1 MTSRIFGAAF
11 AAVLLIVLAAPAHA
25 DIVVLRDGNFL
36 PKKRVEGFTAGDV
49 PSHLQLKDSGKNNS
63 ELTFSTVKVGKQTV
77 SAALVVEIF
86 TTMAAQNSDFNDG
99 ETFAA
104 SGDFGSAA
112 HKFGLAAQ
120 DLDGSDKQ
128 LALYKRMLSLQALGG
143 DLNPIMKAAD
153 ELIAANPNGFYVP
166 AAHMLRARIFA
177 SQGQNKKA
185 KGALDAITTAT
196 GMNARDF
203 FEAELTKID
212 WFHLRGAGND
222 ATKLGAVLK
231 KYANIEMQ
239 AKGKGADAKIQALKA
254 VVGAARCQ
262 VRMGKWGE
270 ARKAF
275 ERVTNDSEI
284 DDKTLL
290 GSAYHGLG
298 DAVYGQAKADLASAA
313 GDQGKIDS
321 AKAALTEAA
330 LHYLRVTEFYGMDF
344 AADNVLDCTTNLA
357 RVFANQFSLGD
368 NKDCSLG
375 SRAYQYYVR
384 AAKAMSR
391 GETKTQLIRE
401 ALAFKKDLD
410 AACKKK

>member
-25 DIVVLRDGNFL
+25 DIVVLRDGKFH
-36 PKKRVEGFTAGDV
+36 PKKVEGFQAGDV
-49 PSHLQLKDSGKNNS
+49 PSLMQLQDSGKKNS
-63 ELTFSTVKVGKQTV
+63 ELTFNTVKVGKQTV
-77 SAALVVEIF
+77 SAAMVVEIF
-86 TTMAAQNSDFNDG
+86 TTLAAQNADFNDG

-120 DLDGSDKQ
+120 ELEGSDQQ

-143 DLNPIMKAAD
+143 DLNPIMKSAD
-153 ELIAANPNGFYVP
+153 ELIAANPNGYYVP

-177 SQGQNKKA
+177 SQGQNKLA
-185 KGALDAITTAT
+185 RGALDAITTAT

-203 FEAELTKID
+203 FEAELTKVD
-212 WFHLRGAGND
+212 WFELRGAGNN
-222 ATKLGAVLK
+222 ATKLESVRK

-239 AKGKGADAKIQALKA
+239 AKGKGEDAKIPALKA

-262 VRMGKWGE
+262 VRMGKWSD

-275 ERVTNDSEI
+275 ERDTNDSEI
-284 DDKTLL
+284 KDKTLL
-290 GSAYHGLG
+290 GAAYHGLG
-298 DAVYGQAKADLASAA
+298 DAVYGQAKADLAAAA
-313 GDQGKIDS
+313 GNQAKIDS

-357 RVFANQFSLGD
+357 RVFANQFALG
-368 NKDCSLG
+368 NNSDCSLG

-401 ALAFKKDLD
+401 ALASKKDLD